1 MTTERETLLMI
12 GSWMEDGRTRLP
24 DHVLDAVLDQLPSVP
39 QRRTVVGRPWRI
51 QSMPSF
57 ARLALTAAAIAAIGI
72 VGLTLIQ
79 PSVIG
84 PAASPSPAVSPLPTA
99 SPSPVTA
106 PPSPFTERFDSAVHG
121 LSISYPAGWAT
132 RPATEP
138 KNDDPITF
146 GASYVDVIFD
156 PTLQADPYIALVSEP
171 LRGQSGEEWVIGVDA
186 VDTCG
191 VREEGVGS
199 TGGTYYLDG
208 AYGWAAG
215 RVRGAQPAGCQYV
228 AAATATRGY
237 IIGLHIGDEQHPEAY
252 GWGWFQSVL
261 ETVDLRPEDAVDAL
275 SPAAS
280 P

>member
-1 MTTERETLLMI
+1 MTTERETLLII

-24 DHVLDAVLDQLPSVP
+24 DHVLDAVLDQLPSTP

-51 QSMPSF
+51 PSMPSF

-72 VGLTLIQ
+72 VGLTLVQ
-79 PSVIG
+79 G
-84 PAASPSPAVSPLPTA
+84 PMTGPTA
-99 SPSPVTA
+99 SPSPTP
-106 PPSPFTERFDSAVHG
+106 PPSPATPPSVPFTERFDSAVHG
-121 LSISYPAGWAT
+121 LSIGYPAGWET

-138 KNDDPITF
+138 WNLDSLTF
-146 GASYVDVIFD
+146 GASDVDVIFD
-156 PTLQADPYIALVSEP
+156 PTRQADLYIALVSEP
-171 LRGQSGEEWVIGVDA
+171 LRGLSGEEWVIGVSAD
-186 VDTCG
+186 DICG

-237 IIGLHIGDEQHPEAY
+237 IIGLHVGDEGHPQAY
-252 GWGWFQSVL
+252 GWGWFESVL
-261 ETVDLRPEDAVDAL
+261 ETVNLRPEDATDAL

>member
-1 MTTERETLLMI
+1 MTTERETLLII

-24 DHVLDAVLDQLPSVP
+24 DHVLDAVLDQLPSTP

-51 QSMPSF
+51 PSMPSF

-72 VGLTLIQ
+72 VGLTLSQ

-84 PAASPSPAVSPLPTA
+84 PAASPSPAVSPSPTA

-106 PPSPFTERFDSAVHG
+106 PPSPFTERFDSSVHG

-156 PTLQADPYIALVSEP
+156 PRLQADLYIALVSEP
-171 LRGQSGEEWVIGVDA
+171 LRGQSGDDWVSGVS
-186 VDTCG
+186 VDDFCG
-191 VREEGVGS
+191 PRPEGVGS
-199 TGGTYYLDG
+199 TGGSVTVDDAQG
-208 AYGWAAG
+208 FAG
-215 RVRGAQPAGCQYV
+215 SRIRQACEFVRV
-228 AAATATRGY
+228 ATDTRGY
-237 IIGLHIGDEQHPEAY
+237 IFGVRVADGAHAEGF

-275 SPAAS
+275 IPAAS